1 MTPPFDIARWLTR
14 SLSDV
19 KVCLGLLTRIPI
31 PGDTDDDTRGQ
42 LARASW
48 AFPVVGALIGAIGA
62 VVFALASALGL
73 PPWTAA
79 LLAIG
84 ATAAVSG
91 GLHED
96 GLADVAD
103 GFGGAFARDKK
114 LAIMRDS
121 RMGTYG
127 TLALILS
134 VALRAAALAA
144 FADPG
149 AAAAALIAAHAGA
162 RASLP
167 AIMRALP
174 LARADGLAARA
185 GMPESATVA
194 IALGLAALIALAL
207 LGVGTAVWAILAT
220 AAAATA
226 MATLAR
232 WQIGGYTGDVLGA
245 VQQCAE
251 IALLTTAAALI

>member
-251 IALLTTAAALI
+251 IALLTAAAALI